1 MKKKLTPLLT
11 ALTVAVIALAAA
23 PNAQAIPTIRLFD
36 GTTTITVAD
45 GSGGDST
52 AAIGAVTFNG
62 AIGAWIVNVSTGV
75 TKPLLGSATKPDMDL
90 NSVNVSGGA
99 GGTLTILFSD
109 DGFGPTLGNSFAQI
123 GGTINNAAGSTLA
136 YTTFASASNALFALT
151 TPLTSQSFVSGAFSG
166 STFGSA
172 VPITSPYSLT
182 QKVVIRHAGAGAS
195 SFNASLTVPD
205 GGTTA
210 SMLGFALMGIAGLR
224 RKLALA

>member
-11 ALTVAVIALAAA
+11 AMTVAVIALAAA
-23 PNAQAIPTIRLFD
+23 PSAQAIPTIQLFD
-36 GTTTITVAD
+36 GVTTVTVAD
-45 GSGGDST
+45 GGGGDIT
-52 AAIGAVTFNG
+52 AAVGAVTFSG
-62 AIGAWIVNVSTGV
+62 AIGTWIVNVSTGV
-75 TKPLLGSATKPDMDL
+75 SKPILGSATKPDMDL
-90 NSVNVSGGA
+90 NSVNVSGGV
-99 GGTLTILFSD
+99 GTLTILFSD
-109 DGFGPTLGNSFAQI
+109 DGFGPTLGNSFAQV
-123 GGTINNAAGSTLA
+123 GGTINNLAGSTLA

-151 TPLTSQSFVSGAFSG
+151 TPLTSQSFGSGAFSG
-166 STFGSA
+166 SVFGSA

-182 QKVVIRHAGAGAS
+182 QKVVIRHAGSGAS